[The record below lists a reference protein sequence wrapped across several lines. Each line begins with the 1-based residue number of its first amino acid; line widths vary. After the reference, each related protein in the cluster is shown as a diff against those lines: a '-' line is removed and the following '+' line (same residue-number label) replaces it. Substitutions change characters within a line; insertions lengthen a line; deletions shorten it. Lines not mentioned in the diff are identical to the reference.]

1 MLPDSPT
8 TSGSTLHR
16 HRRSKHV
23 QAEDADRRFAL
34 VPAPRDGRSGTPK
47 GPRGFSGI
55 AGSVYGGR
63 CLVPRKAGTEKD
75 DGLVQEAVL
84 GFSATIC
91 FSLHVYECVPC
102 DPAGRPSVVQQ
113 RQRLH
118 LNFRRKASAFVP
130 LMVRL

>member
-63 CLVPRKAGTEKD
+63 CLVPRKGQGWSAASSL
-75 DGLVQEAVL
+75 GLVVGPPEKN
-84 GFSATIC
+84 
-91 FSLHVYECVPC
+91 
-102 DPAGRPSVVQQ
+102 PSS
-113 RQRLH
+113 H
-118 LNFRRKASAFVP
+118 LVMTHHMTSKGQASIADDSSNPWQTTLPEYITTYLLDFG
-130 LMVRL
+130 LSI